1 MKLLLNISAAL
12 LSIFTVYAQE
22 GPQHQISIY
31 FGGGNYYITEG
42 QKLEI
47 QEFLQKIPSVEH
59 FNITIH
65 SHTDNIGGIEYNDW
79 LSKMRS
85 QSAMDQL
92 LLNNIRNEMIEIKD
106 FGLHNPVFD
115 NTTWEGKLR
124 NRRVDILL
132 WPLVL

>member
-1 MKLLLNISAAL
+1 MKLLLTISATL
-12 LSIFTVYAQE
+12 ISIFTAYAQE

-31 FGGGNYYITEG
+31 FGGGNYHITED
-42 QKLEI
+42 QKLDI
-47 QEFLQKIPSVEH
+47 LEFLQKIPNVEH

-65 SHTDNIGGIEYNDW
+65 SHTDNIGGIAYNDW

-92 LLNNIRNEMIEIKD
+92 LLNSIRNEMIEIKD
-106 FGLHNPVFD
+106 FGLNNPVFD
-115 NTTWEGKLR
+115 NTTWEGKLK
-124 NRRVDILL
+124 NRRVDIFL

>member
-1 MKLLLNISAAL
+1 MKLLLTISAAL
-12 LSIFTVYAQE
+12 LSIYTVYAQE

-124 NRRVDILL
+124 NRRVDIFL